1 MGEVAHFGSDDGVSE
16 RPLPLAS
23 SRDLSRSARSP
34 SLRSRVVAPPAR
46 FFVRPLSLCSLGLAV
61 AADGRA
67 CVGSLREL
75 EGAFG
80 SAIITAELR

>member
-1 MGEVAHFGSDDGVSE
+1 MPLSLRSLGLAVAADGRACVG
-16 RPLPLAS
+16 
-23 SRDLSRSARSP
+23 

-46 FFVRPLSLCSLGLAV
+46 FFARPLSLCSLGLAV

-80 SAIITAELR
+80 SAIIIAKVR